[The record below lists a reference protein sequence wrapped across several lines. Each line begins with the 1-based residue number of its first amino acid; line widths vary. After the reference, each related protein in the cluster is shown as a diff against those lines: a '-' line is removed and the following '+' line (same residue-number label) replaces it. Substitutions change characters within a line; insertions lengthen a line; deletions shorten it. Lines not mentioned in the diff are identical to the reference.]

1 MTSGGNLFSLQFWR
15 NTLELAVRGAAICGG
30 SAVGGSA
37 VDAWHLDWKAIAGF
51 ALSGAVLS
59 VVASL
64 SAIEVGQKGSPMLT
78 AVHGWNP
85 VDPLEDG

>member
-1 MTSGGNLFSLQFWR
+1 MTIFSVQFWR

-30 SAVGGSA
+30 SAMGGSA
-37 VDAWHLDWKAIAGF
+37 FNVWHLDWKDISGF

-64 SAIEVGQKGSPMLT
+64 SAIQVGAKGSPMVT

-85 VDPLEDG
+85 VDPLGDE